1 MIKKRKREGGGKA
14 EEGMEQAKKKKK
26 KRTRSNRKRRTK
38 VSEAQRSKPTRRL
51 INRCKIYAFIYRQE
65 FISSAVQIADGRG
78 APVVRV
84 TSTSLEHDDAETNE

>member
-1 MIKKRKREGGGKA
+1 MG
-14 EEGMEQAKKKKK
+14 EERQRGMEQVKKKKK